1 MNRFVTGLIF
11 GAACAGIAYAAGASP
26 GWTVTV
32 GLIAAA
38 VLWALARR

>member
-1 MNRFVTGLIF
+1 MSRLASAVVF
-11 GAACAGIAYAAGASP
+11 GAACAGIAYAAGATTP
-26 GWTVTV
+26 WTVTV